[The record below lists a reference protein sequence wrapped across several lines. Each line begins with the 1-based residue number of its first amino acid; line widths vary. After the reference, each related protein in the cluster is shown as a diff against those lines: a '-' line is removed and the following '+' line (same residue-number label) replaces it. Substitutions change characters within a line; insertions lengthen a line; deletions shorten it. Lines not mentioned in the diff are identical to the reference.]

1 MARRHITGS
10 NDCIKP
16 QPIKRNQAI
25 IKPGF
30 LLDFQRGAGRFY
42 LNPTLAGHPARNR
55 SFLLVSDGQRAVAG
69 YACAARVRGVYSRRS
84 GSRAQHI
91 LQGEQG
97 FRLTPLALKDFH
109 RQPVYGLYCR
119 AHRQLMNY
127 EKRLR
132 EAGVTVYEADVR
144 PPERYLMERFITS
157 PVWVEGDMRN
167 GAIVNAR
174 LKQHPD
180 YRPPLKWV
188 SIDIETTRHGELY
201 CIGLEGC
208 GQRIVYMLGP
218 ENGDASALD
227 FELEYVA
234 SRPLLLE
241 KLNAWFAT
249 HDPDVIIGWNVVQF
263 DLRMLQKHAE
273 RYRIP
278 LRLGRDNSE
287 LEWREHGFKN
297 GVFLLRPKGD

>member
-1 MARRHITGS
+1 
-10 NDCIKP
+10 
-16 QPIKRNQAI
+16 
-25 IKPGF
+25 
-30 LLDFQRGAGRFY
+30 
-42 LNPTLAGHPARNR
+42 
-55 SFLLVSDGQRAVAG
+55 
-69 YACAARVRGVYSRRS
+69 
-84 GSRAQHI
+84 
-91 LQGEQG
+91 
-97 FRLTPLALKDFH
+97 
-109 RQPVYGLYCR
+109 
-119 AHRQLMNY
+119 MNY

-132 EAGVTVYEADVR
+132 EGGVTVYEADVR

-174 LKQHPD
+174 LKPHPD

-241 KLNAWFAT
+241 KLNAWFANY
-249 HDPDVIIGWNVVQF
+249 DPDVIIGWNVVQF
-263 DLRMLQKHAE
+263 DLRMLQNMPSVTVFRCGWGVITVSWSGASTALKRCVFAQVKGRLIIDGIEALKSAFWNFSSFSLETVAQELLGEGKSIDNPWDRMDEIDRRFAE
-273 RYRIP
+273 DKPALATYNLKDCELVTQIFHKTEIMP
-278 LRLGRDNSE
+278 FCSNGR
-287 LEWREHGFKN
+287 R
-297 GVFLLRPKGD
+297 